1 MAETRRTETKD
12 GSIIYSWM
20 GKMHCWEGPA
30 YIPQGNKRAA
40 EYWLF
45 GFKYTKDQWE
55 DRKKDINGVP
65 FYKTAAAKA
74 TGARVQAKLT
84 LYIHCM
90 EERRGRPAIIVQE
103 EPLRKYTRVFEDEY
117 AVETW
122 TYNLDKFR
130 NGPILVEIKYKAG
143 AEKAMKQNAKQ
154 VKQEKKTARQMKKI
168 NSK

>member
-1 MAETRRTETKD
+1 
-12 GSIIYSWM
+12 
-20 GKMHCWEGPA
+20 
-30 YIPQGNKRAA
+30 
-40 EYWLF
+40 
-45 GFKYTKDQWE
+45 
-55 DRKKDINGVP
+55 
-65 FYKTAAAKA
+65 
-74 TGARVQAKLT
+74 
-84 LYIHCM
+84 M
-90 EERRGRPAIIVQE
+90 EERRGRPATIVQE

-117 AVETW
+117 AIETW